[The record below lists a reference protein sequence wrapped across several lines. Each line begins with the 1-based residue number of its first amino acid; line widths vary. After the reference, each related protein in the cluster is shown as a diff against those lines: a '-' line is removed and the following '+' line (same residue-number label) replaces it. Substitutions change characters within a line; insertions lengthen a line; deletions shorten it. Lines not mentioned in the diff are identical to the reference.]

1 MKLKQEFIAHQ
12 AGDDSVLIPTGK
24 AEFSG
29 IVRGNRTLGGILELL
44 SQDRTEEE
52 LVSAM
57 KDRFDAPASQIEA
70 DVRKALS
77 TLHEIGALDG

>member
-1 MKLKQEFIAHQ
+1 MRLKQEFIAHQ
-12 AGDDSVLIPTGK
+12 TGDDAVLIPTGK

-57 KDRFDAPASQIEA
+57 ADRFDAPASQIEA
-70 DVRKALS
+70 DVRKVLN
-77 TLHEIGALDG
+77 TLHEIEALDG